1 MNVTPKTRKAP
12 ASRLSSEQSL
22 RGMAKPRLPEKK
34 LDHPRKEAGGRASSA
49 LNAQR
54 NRRGGP
60 SKHTA
65 DQPRQIGFQSSIMN
79 PSRLGNAA
87 QQRDQDARRPG
98 ALEAG
103 RGFAGR
109 QDGSRDQ
116 GCVPLPCHCQP
127 HHPHSVCGAGGG
139 RVPSRARRRHHP
151 SPPAPALGARLGGLS
166 ALRLG
171 SGTGGA
177 SGVQSFH

>member
-1 MNVTPKTRKAP
+1 MNVTPKTQKAP

-22 RGMAKPRLPEKK
+22 RGMAKPRLPKK
-34 LDHPRKEAGGRASSA
+34 TRTHHPRKEVSGHASNA

-87 QQRDQDARRPG
+87 QQTDQAVDRAARWK
-98 ALEAG
+98 LV

-151 SPPAPALGARLGGLS
+151 SHQLRLSELGLGGF
-166 ALRLG
+166 LRLG